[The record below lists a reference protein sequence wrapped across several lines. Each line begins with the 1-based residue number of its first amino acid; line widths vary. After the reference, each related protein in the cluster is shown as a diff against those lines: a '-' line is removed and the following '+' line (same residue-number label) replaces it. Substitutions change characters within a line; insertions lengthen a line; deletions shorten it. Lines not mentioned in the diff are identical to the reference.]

1 MNKTSAIEWL
11 KKAWHNLSGAK
22 VLYDVNHYTDI
33 TAVELHYAVEKIL
46 KSFLAYENKKIPKT
60 HDLFEIYELV
70 SHKIDLEDECSLLD
84 QISKYHIE
92 ESYPAFDRIMPSK
105 DEMKDVL
112 EFTNKLMDKVC
123 NILNIDKDNLK

>member
-1 MNKTSAIEWL
+1 MNKTSATEWL
-11 KKAWHNLSGAK
+11 EKAWHNLSGAK

-33 TAVELHYAVEKIL
+33 TAIELHYAVEKIL

-60 HDLFEIYELV
+60 HDLVQIAKLV
-70 SHKIDLEDECSLLD
+70 KGNIDLIDDYILLK

-123 NILNIDKDNLK
+123 NILQIDKDNLK

>member
-1 MNKTSAIEWL
+1 MNKTSATEWL
-11 KKAWHNLSGAK
+11 EKAWHNLSGAK

-60 HDLFEIYELV
+60 HDLVQIAKLI
-70 SHKIDLEDECSLLD
+70 KDNIDLIDDYILLK

-92 ESYPAFDRIMPSK
+92 ESYPAFDRTMPSK

-112 EFTNKLMDKVC
+112 EFTNELMDKVC
-123 NILNIDKDNLK
+123 NILNINKDDLK

>member
-1 MNKTSAIEWL
+1 MNKTSATEWL
-11 KKAWHNLSGAK
+11 EKAWHNLSGAK

-60 HDLFEIYELV
+60 HDLVQIAKLI
-70 SHKIDLEDECSLLD
+70 KDNIDLIDDYILLK

-112 EFTNKLMDKVC
+112 EFTNELMDKVC
-123 NILNIDKDNLK
+123 NILNINKDDLK